1 MKAPAFLRSWAP
13 VAKRFFEVIPI
24 FAYVRLFLLVFL
36 HDFQKWFTCLKSPKA
51 EMPVNA
57 SKKRK
62 VGTAQQIKQIN
73 DTQLFLW

>member
-1 MKAPAFLRSWAP
+1 MEKAPKKYPSLKEVAP
-13 VAKRFFEVIPI
+13 VTLGYSHFCLG
-24 FAYVRLFLLVFL
+24 LFSLVFFL
-36 HDFQKWFTCLKSPKA
+36 HDFQKWFTCLKGPKA

-73 DTQLFLW
+73 DTQLFL

>member
-1 MKAPAFLRSWAP
+1 M
-13 VAKRFFEVIPI
+13 
-24 FAYVRLFLLVFL
+24 Y
-36 HDFQKWFTCLKSPKA
+36 KWPTA

-73 DTQLFLW
+73 DTQLFL